1 MHSNA
6 TSPAGERSRATH
18 HRKASQIENAP
29 KRNRSSNIY
38 VVAQGIPGNNAHA
51 THTKE
56 PIQQD
61 TGLREGHR
69 TIHQLRHFPGER
81 CRVHDTTQLQED
93 RSCIRK
99 CWVNHKTTLSHLRSK
114 RAFKENA
121 AAYSCT
127 APPTR
132 EPYCQLCM
140 KSTQRQR
147 SHTLRTTSS
156 RGRTT
161 ARVMRCALA

>member
-6 TSPAGERSRATH
+6 TSPAAERSRATN

-29 KRNRSSNIY
+29 KRNRSSIIRSSPRY
-38 VVAQGIPGNNAHA
+38 PWEQRSRNA
-51 THTKE
+51 
-56 PIQQD
+56 P
-61 TGLREGHR
+61 HR
-69 TIHQLRHFPGER
+69 THPTAYGPPSRAPSYPPTEALSGRALPCARHQATPRGSVLHP
-81 CRVHDTTQLQED
+81 Q
-93 RSCIRK
+93 

-127 APPTR
+127 ATPTR

-156 RGRTT
+156 GRRTT